1 MSDKTEA
8 TETEEPSLEEQDV
21 DAAVEAEDAAQDTTA
36 EGAADEVADETAAA
50 ADASEDTG
58 NDAADD
64 PALSPEDKI
73 AALEAEIESLNDRL
87 LRAMAETEN
96 IRRRSQRD
104 KQDTSRYAITNF
116 ARDMLSVAD
125 NLGRALGS
133 VDEETRKD
141 NAAIE
146 NLMIGVEMTEREL
159 MTAMGRVGVT
169 RMEPIGNRFDP
180 NFHEA
185 MFEYDDADQPQGTVG
200 QVIEPGYMIH
210 ERPLRPAKVG
220 ITKGGPKPEPAQNG
234 GSGDDSSAETP
245 ADSSGAAAYEKGGD
259 APGAKID
266 EEL

>member
-8 TETEEPSLEEQDV
+8 TETEEPSMEERDK
-21 DAAVEAEDAAQDTTA
+21 D
-36 EGAADEVADETAAA
+36 VADEAEEVSREAAFDE
-50 ADASEDTG
+50 DAEEARTPMDEGDAPEED
-58 NDAADD
+58 DATKDET
-64 PALSPEDKI
+64 PVSPEERV
-73 AALEAEIESLNDRL
+73 AELEAEVESLNDRL
-87 LRAMAETEN
+87 LRAVAETEN

-104 KQDTSRYAITNF
+104 KQDTARYAITNF

-133 VDEETRKD
+133 VDEEARKD
-141 NAAIE
+141 NAVIE

-159 MTAMGRVGVT
+159 MAAMGRVGVT

-180 NFHEA
+180 NVHEA
-185 MFEYDDADQPQGTVG
+185 MFEYDDAEQPQGTVG

-220 ITKGGPKPEPAQNG
+220 ITKGGPKPEPAQESK
-234 GSGDDSSAETP
+234 SGEDAP
-245 ADSSGAAAYEKGGD
+245 ADSSPDSAGASAYESGGD
-259 APGAKID
+259 APGGKID